1 MKSEINFQGLSIS
14 PGQQR
19 AVARIVR
26 FVTRFGL
33 LTPSIL
39 ALESVRPLSV
49 VGAQSMHLLSP
60 MAAVL
65 SPMRGWDDLAC
76 LLDDRRGLDYLLNR
90 LENAS
95 VNTDE

>member
-1 MKSEINFQGLSIS
+1 
-14 PGQQR
+14 
-19 AVARIVR
+19 
-26 FVTRFGL
+26 
-33 LTPSIL
+33 
-39 ALESVRPLSV
+39 
-49 VGAQSMHLLSP
+49 